1 VSASLSYFHKVKE
14 KPMTKLIRAAVLVL
28 AFSTYA
34 LADGIMQND
43 KTPPPPPPPPGVTET
58 SEEPPPTLDGIMQN
72 DLTVAA
78 TEVSLSLLQN
88 LLALY

>member
-1 VSASLSYFHKVKE
+1 
-14 KPMTKLIRAAVLVL
+14 MTKLMRAAVLVL

-34 LADGIMQND
+34 LADDGIMQND
-43 KTPPPPPPPPGVTET
+43 KTPPPPPPPPGVTQNT
-58 SEEPPPTLDGIMQN
+58 EEPTPTLGGIMQN
-72 DLTVAA
+72 DLAGAA

>member
-1 VSASLSYFHKVKE
+1 
-14 KPMTKLIRAAVLVL
+14 MTKLIRATVLVL

-43 KTPPPPPPPPGVTET
+43 KTPPPPPPPPSATQT
-58 SEEPPPTLDGIMQN
+58 TEEPTPTLDGIMQN
-72 DLTVAA
+72 DLTVTA

-88 LLALY
+88 VLALY